1 MTRDTKEK
9 HIFELFLI
17 VTVLGLTALL
27 YHTAGYKMIVLNLF
41 YLPVV
46 LAAFF
51 LGRYRAGVFCLLC
64 IVGASLVTVM
74 DLGNFAA
81 LRSPVVIG
89 LAVTVWGAVLGLT
102 ALLVGTLSDERSN
115 RLDELNEAY
124 VGVIEVLSRYLQ
136 SANHSL
142 QARSSR
148 VAETSQK
155 VAQDMRIP
163 ANQLDDIRVAALL
176 HDIENLEI
184 TAKVIEKA
192 VGNLEETENSSQHTF
207 HGTELAHSLGGVL
220 RGAFPLLLKQ
230 NVGTSELVSGRTAE
244 TPLGARIIRA
254 VRAFDKLVYGE
265 NTNEKSPLNT
275 QEALAFLRQDTIV
288 RYDTAVLDAIERV
301 FSANEKIES
310 SEVVIPIRE
319 FSVRS

>member
-1 MTRDTKEK
+1 MTRESKEK
-9 HIFELFLI
+9 HLFEIFLI

-41 YLPVV
+41 FLPVV

-51 LGRYRAGVFCLLC
+51 LGRYRAGVFCVLC
-64 IVGASLVTVM
+64 IVGASVVTVM
-74 DLGNFAA
+74 DLGSFAT

-115 RLDELNEAY
+115 RLDELNDAY
-124 VGVIEVLSRYLQ
+124 VGVIEVLSQYLQ

-142 QARSSR
+142 RARSSR
-148 VAETSQK
+148 VAENSQR
-155 VAQDMRIP
+155 VAQDMRLP
-163 ANQLDDIRVAALL
+163 VSQLDDIRVAALL
-176 HDIENLEI
+176 HDIEHLEI

-192 VGNLEETENSSQHTF
+192 VGTIEENRSSSEHTF
-207 HGTELAHSLGGVL
+207 NGTDLTHSLGGVL

-230 NVGTSELVSGRTAE
+230 TDRTSGLAKGRTAE
-244 TPLGARIIRA
+244 SPLGARIIRT

-265 NTNEKSPLNT
+265 NAPGSTPLNA
-275 QEALAFLRQDTIV
+275 QDALALLRQDTLTG
-288 RYDTAVLDAIERV
+288 YDDAVLASIERV
-301 FSANEKIES
+301 AIVGEFPSAP
-310 SEVVIPIRE
+310 VDDVPVRE
-319 FSVRS
+319 FALR

>member
-1 MTRDTKEK
+1 MTHETKEK
-9 HIFELFLI
+9 HIFEIFLI

-51 LGRYRAGVFCLLC
+51 LGRYRAGVFCVLC
-64 IVGASLVTVM
+64 IIGASIVTVT

-81 LRSPVVIG
+81 MRSPVVIG

-102 ALLVGTLSDERSN
+102 ALLVGTLSDERST
-115 RLDELNEAY
+115 RLEELNDAY

-136 SANHSL
+136 SANQSL
-142 QARSSR
+142 RARSNR
-148 VAETSQK
+148 VAETSQR
-155 VAQDMRIP
+155 VAQDLRLPM
-163 ANQLDDIRVAALL
+163 NQLDDIRVAALL

-184 TAKVIEKA
+184 TAKVIQKA
-192 VGNLEETENSSQHTF
+192 VGSFEDNSTGEHTF

-220 RGAFPLLLKQ
+220 TGAFPLLLKQ
-230 NVGTSELVSGRTAE
+230 TVGASELANGRVAE
-244 TPLGARIIRA
+244 SPLGARIIRA

-265 NTNEKSPLNT
+265 DPGESCTLT
-275 QEALAFLRQDTIV
+275 VREALAFMREDTIV
-288 RYDTAVLDAIERV
+288 GYDAAVLNAIERV
-301 FSANEKIES
+301 EVQS
-310 SEVVIPIRE
+310 SQVRE
-319 FSVRS
+319 INATLGVN